1 MRGFFYEVREFF
13 AVLFEKSKPQYIGFL
28 RTPTQKDGKP
38 SKRTKNQLG
47 FRK

>member
-13 AVLFEKSKPQYIGFL
+13 AALFEKSKPQYVGFL
-28 RTPTQKDGKP
+28 RTPTLKNDKP
-38 SKRTKNQLG
+38 SKRAKNRLG

>member
-28 RTPTQKDGKP
+28 RTPTLKDNKP
-38 SKRTKNQLG
+38 SKRTKCQLG
-47 FRK
+47 FKK